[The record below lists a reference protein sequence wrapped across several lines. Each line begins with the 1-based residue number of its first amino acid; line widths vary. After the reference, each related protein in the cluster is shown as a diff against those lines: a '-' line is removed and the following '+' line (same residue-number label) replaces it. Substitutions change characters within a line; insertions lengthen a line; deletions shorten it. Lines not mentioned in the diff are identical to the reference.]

1 MDQYLSTVIIA
12 VITGVFSIITLMI
25 QKKQDKVITKID
37 EQTKFIEKE
46 KELKQKLT
54 MKEKEKEE
62 LIQKIMLLILDTNLF
77 IVQNTNVGGNVD
89 PNVFEMCNEYK
100 KQFND
105 ISEEIKK
112 INQEYQ
118 MVLDIT
124 AEFHNRDNN

>member
-89 PNVFEMCNEYK
+89 PKVFEMCSEYK